1 MRSDLHDLT
10 RSLGEVMTAR
20 VLAMVMCSFA
30 LATAGTVTK
39 PSGWTSDSKTSLSLS
54 QQLGAVPHFGGLAS
68 IVTVEAFRTTGG
80 VLYTTRVIANVKP
93 EQRDAAASAEL
104 DDLRASLR
112 RGSNVEPTTWK
123 REAIAGRLEAT
134 LAWNDANT
142 VTESRMLVVADEQH
156 VIAVSGECVLAPD
169 APAEVGAA
177 CRAALA
183 TLDPELP
190 AEKRV
195 ALTLAPE
202 AAPPP
207 PPASSTTRAP
217 SMSEAGERPVL
228 QPVQVAPASS
238 STPDRRPMYVGGGL
252 VVLAL
257 VFWWNRRRREKIERE
272 YEDRAAP
279 TRRRD
284 ADDDDDDDDLHAAA
298 NEVGSKNDDTQGKS

>member
-1 MRSDLHDLT
+1 MRRDVLDLT

-20 VLAMVMCSFA
+20 VLAILMCSFA

-39 PSGWTSDSKTSLSLS
+39 PNGWTADTKTALSLS
-54 QQLGAVPHFGGLAS
+54 QQLGNVPHFGGLAS

-80 VLYTTRVIANVKP
+80 VLYTTRVLANVQP

-112 RGSNVEPTTWK
+112 RGSNVGPTTWK
-123 REAIAGRLEAT
+123 REAVAGRLEGT
-134 LAWNDANT
+134 LAWNDANA

-169 APAEVGAA
+169 APAEVATA

-183 TLDPELP
+183 TLDPELA

-207 PPASSTTRAP
+207 PPPTATTTTRAP
-217 SMSEAGERPVL
+217 SMTEAGERPVL
-228 QPVQVAPASS
+228 QPMQVAPAAP
-238 STPDRRPMYVGGGL
+238 STPDRRPIYVGGGL
-252 VVLAL
+252 VVLAV
-257 VFWWNRRRREKIERE
+257 VFWWNRKRREKLERE

-279 TRRRD
+279 SRRRD
-284 ADDDDDDDDLHAAA
+284 ADDDDLHAAA
-298 NEVGSKNDDTQGKS
+298 SDSKNDDTQDKS